1 VILSSSLCL
10 SWFAIDNRQSA
21 IENRHMDCLFCKM
34 ALGEIPVEKIAE
46 NDHAFAI
53 RDINPRAP
61 IHALVIPR
69 QHVPTAKDLEWFH
82 GELLAGLFVLAT
94 QVARLEGVYEP
105 GYRLA
110 FNVGDAAGMTI
121 PHLHLHLVGGRLL
134 GPEG

>member
-1 VILSSSLCL
+1 
-10 SWFAIDNRQSA
+10 
-21 IENRHMDCLFCKM
+21 M
-34 ALGEIPVEKIAE
+34 ASGDIPVERIAE

-61 IHALVIPR
+61 VHALIIPR
-69 QHVPTAKDLEWFH
+69 EHIADARVIEAGDAET
-82 GELLAGLFVLAT
+82 LAGLFTLAAE
-94 QVARLEGVYEP
+94 VGRAEGVHES

-121 PHLHLHLVGGRLL
+121 DHLHLHLVGGRRL